1 MWQEVVRWA
10 ALLVLSF
17 LLRPPPPTAP
27 KPATF
32 EQFDVPL
39 AKEGQ
44 EIGVLFGT
52 RDIKNSN
59 VTWYGDMRVRAIK
72 KKGGKK

>member
-1 MWQEVVRWA
+1 MWIQIAYWIVLAVVA
-10 ALLVLSF
+10 YS
-17 LLRPPPPTAP
+17 LRPKPPSAPPP
-27 KPATF
+27 ATL

-44 EIGVLFGT
+44 EIAVLFGT
-52 RDIKNSN
+52 RDIKNAQ
-59 VTWYGDMRVRAIK
+59 VAWYGDLRVRAIK

>member
-1 MWQEVVRWA
+1 MWNVVAQWVVLA
-10 ALLVLSF
+10 VLSYF
-17 LLRPPPPTAP
+17 LRPSPPPAP
-27 KPATF
+27 RPATL

-52 RDIKNSN
+52 RDIKNAN